1 MNECTTWERIP
12 LYLSPKQ
19 VSHLLGLSKGTTYCL
34 FHQRNFGAISVGRR
48 LLVSRES
55 LIRWLKEQEKHA
67 SDIYAD

>member
-1 MNECTTWERIP
+1 MNEFTSWECSP

-19 VSHLLGLSKGTTYCL
+19 VSRILGLSKGATYGL
-34 FHQRNFGAISVGRR
+34 FHQQNFGAISIGRR